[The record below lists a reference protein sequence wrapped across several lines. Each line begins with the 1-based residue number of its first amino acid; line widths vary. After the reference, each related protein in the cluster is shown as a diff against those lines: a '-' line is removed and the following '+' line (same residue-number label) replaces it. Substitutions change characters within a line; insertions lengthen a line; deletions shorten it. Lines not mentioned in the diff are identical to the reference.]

1 MEFNATFFVSAISFI
16 VFTLIMNKIFYKP
29 LAKIMEERQK
39 FIDAAVSDAKYSN
52 DKADEILKD
61 RDEKLNSSL
70 VKSRQIIA
78 DMTNS
83 ANKNADN
90 IIKDAKSNAQK
101 TISDKKS
108 DLQMQA
114 DELDKNLEP
123 EIIKLANVISDKLLG
138 FEVKAGE

>member
-70 VKSRQIIA
+70 LKSRQIIA

>member
-16 VFTLIMNKIFYKP
+16 VFTLIMNKIFYNP

>member
-1 MEFNATFFVSAISFI
+1 
-16 VFTLIMNKIFYKP
+16 MNKIFYKP